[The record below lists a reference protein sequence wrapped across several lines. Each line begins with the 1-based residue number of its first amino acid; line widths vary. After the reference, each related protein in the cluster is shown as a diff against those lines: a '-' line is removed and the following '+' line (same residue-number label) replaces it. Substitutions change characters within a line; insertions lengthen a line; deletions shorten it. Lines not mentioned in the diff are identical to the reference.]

1 VSRQQLYDNVQKSVV
16 TVSIAVPFVN
26 RTEELGKLRNSL
38 QTDSGDFHVLV
49 GPSGSGKSALLDRF
63 QEHCREEGVRTVR
76 HDIGEP
82 KSEAAFIY
90 RLLEKWDQA
99 LPSSRWDSIK
109 ERVKGTNTEPLVQA
123 AKFADPAVGT
133 GARII
138 NAALSGAVEDESLS
152 NATDEVDF
160 LINVLGAGPDEK
172 VVVIIDQFDERRLSE
187 TVSQDLARV
196 FREISRKSPANIVW
210 CIGADHEFNKYED
223 DITPLRVGPLDSA
236 AIEELLDKTGTYLGE
251 AEIDD
256 GQTENT
262 ASFVTEITNF
272 EGPNLTKEGL
282 IDEIKTRTKGHPFM
296 LALFLQTVRDEDV
309 SYEIRDLPMSHQ
321 RVRDHL
327 EGRLLDRLDP
337 QEEDLMRDVCVLE
350 QFDAK
355 LAAHLSGN
363 TVPEARQIL
372 TNLKERSII
381 REVES
386 ISGEQ
391 TFRTHDLIREYLQGE
406 IMGARERQS
415 RYISIAVF
423 SSRLYELTNQRTGD
437 EDEGPEIDA
446 LREYIQ
452 LHFEKLLAK
461 EEAASVVS
469 SVYSA
474 CAGLDYIQESDV
486 EDGLKHCYAIPDS
499 EPLRDAIER
508 LSE

>member
-1 VSRQQLYDNVQKSVV
+1 M
-16 TVSIAVPFVN
+16 
-26 RTEELGKLRNSL
+26 
-38 QTDSGDFHVLV
+38 DFHVLV

-63 QEHCREEGVRTVR
+63 QKQCQEDGVRTVR

-99 LPSSRWDSIK
+99 LPSSNWDSIK
-109 ERVKGTNTEPLVQA
+109 ERVKSANTEPLVQV

-160 LINVLGAGPDEK
+160 LINVLETSPDER
-172 VVVIIDQFDERRLSE
+172 VVIIIDQFDERRLSE
-187 TVSQDLARV
+187 SVSQDLGRV
-196 FREISRKSPANIVW
+196 FREIARKSPANIVW
-210 CIGADHEFNKYED
+210 CIGSDHEFGKSED
-223 DITPLRVGPLDSA
+223 QVTHLRVGPLDSA

-251 AEIDD
+251 AETDG
-256 GQTENT
+256 GQTKNT

-296 LALFLQTVRDEDV
+296 LVLFLQTVRDEDV
-309 SYEIRDLPMSHQ
+309 SYAIRDLPISH
-321 RVRDHL
+321 RKVRNHL
-327 EGRLLDRLDP
+327 EGRLLDRLEP

-363 TVPEARQIL
+363 TVAEARQIL

-381 REVES
+381 RDVES
-386 ISGEQ
+386 IPGKH
-391 TFRTHDLIREYLQGE
+391 TFRTHDLIREYLQGD

-415 RYISIAVF
+415 RYIAIAVF
-423 SSRLYELTNQRTGD
+423 SSRLYELINQST
-437 EDEGPEIDA
+437 EEEVAGPEIDS
-446 LREYIQ
+446 LREYVK
-452 LHFEKLLAK
+452 LHFEKVLTN

-474 CAGLDYIQESDV
+474 CKDLNYIQQTDV
-486 EDGLKHCYAIPDS
+486 ENGLKHCYSIQNSVTLP
-499 EPLRDAIER
+499 DAIE
-508 LSE
+508 SISK

>member
-1 VSRQQLYDNVQKSVV
+1 MSRQQLYDNVQKPVV

-26 RTEELGKLRNSL
+26 RTEELGQLRNSL
-38 QTDSGDFHVLV
+38 QTDTGDFHVLV

-76 HDIGEP
+76 HDISEP
-82 KSEAAFIY
+82 RSEAAFIY
-90 RLLEKWDQA
+90 RLLEKWDQS
-99 LPSSRWDSIK
+99 LPSSKWDSIK
-109 ERVKGTNTEPLVQA
+109 ERVKGANTEPLVQA

-160 LINVLGAGPDEK
+160 LINVLDAGPDERI
-172 VVVIIDQFDERRLSE
+172 VVIVDQFDERRLSE
-187 TVSQDLARV
+187 SVSQGLGRV

-210 CIGADHEFNKYED
+210 CIGADHEFDKYED
-223 DITPLRVGPLDSA
+223 KITHLQVRPLDSA
-236 AIEELLDKTGTYLGE
+236 AIEELLDKTGAYLGE
-251 AEIDD
+251 AEADD
-256 GQTENT
+256 GQTEAT
-262 ASFVTEITNF
+262 ASFVTEVTNF

-282 IDEIKTRTKGHPFM
+282 VDEIKTRTKGHPFM

-309 SYEIRDLPMSHQ
+309 SYAIRDLPMRHQ
-321 RVRDHL
+321 KVQDHL
-327 EGRLLDRLDP
+327 EGRLLDRLEP

-363 TVPEARQIL
+363 TVAEARQIL

-406 IMGARERQS
+406 IMSARERQS

-423 SSRLYELTNQRTGD
+423 SSRLYELTNQDT
-437 EDEGPEIDA
+437 ENEAAGPEIDS

-452 LHFEKLLAK
+452 LHFEKLLAN

-469 SVYSA
+469 SVYST
-474 CAGLDYIQESDV
+474 CKGLDYIQESDV
-486 EDGLKHCYAIPDS
+486 NDGLKHCYAIPES
-499 EPLRDAIER
+499 KPIRDAIENI
-508 LSE
+508 SE

>member
-1 VSRQQLYDNVQKSVV
+1 MSRQQLYDNVQKPVV

-26 RTEELGKLRNSL
+26 RKEELGQLRNSL
-38 QTDSGDFHVLV
+38 QADTGEFHVLV
-49 GPSGSGKSALLDRF
+49 GPSGSGKSALLHRF
-63 QEHCREEGVRTVR
+63 QEQCQEDGVRTVR

-90 RLLEKWDQA
+90 RFLEKWDHA
-99 LPSSRWDSIK
+99 LPSSKWDSIK
-109 ERVKGTNTEPLVQA
+109 ERIKSANTESLVQA

-160 LINVLGAGPDEK
+160 LINVLGASPDETI
-172 VVVIIDQFDERRLSE
+172 VVIIDQFDERRLSE
-187 TVSQDLARV
+187 SVSQDLGRV
-196 FREISRKSPANIVW
+196 FREIARKSPANIVW
-210 CIGADHEFNKYED
+210 CIGSDHEFSKHED
-223 DITPLRVGPLDSA
+223 QITRLRVGPLDSA

-251 AEIDD
+251 AKTN
-256 GQTENT
+256 GGHTENT

-272 EGPNLTKEGL
+272 DGPNLTKEGL

-296 LALFLQTVRDEDV
+296 LALFLQTVRNEDI
-309 SYEIRDLPMSHQ
+309 SYAIRDLPMSHQ

-327 EGRLLDRLDP
+327 EGRLLDRLEP

-363 TVPEARQIL
+363 TVAEARQIL

-391 TFRTHDLIREYLQGE
+391 KFRTHDLIREYLQGE

-415 RYISIAVF
+415 RYVAIAVF
-423 SSRLYELTNQRTGD
+423 SSRLYELTNRST
-437 EDEGPEIDA
+437 EAEVAGPKIDS
-446 LREYIQ
+446 LRDHIK
-452 LHFEKLLAK
+452 LHFEKVFAN
-461 EEAASVVS
+461 EGAASVVS
-469 SVYSA
+469 SVYST
-474 CAGLDYIQESDV
+474 CEDLDYIHQTDV
-486 EDGLKHCYAIPDS
+486 EDGLRYCYSVQDS
-499 EPLRDAIER
+499 ESIPSVIE
-508 LSE
+508 EV

>member
-1 VSRQQLYDNVQKSVV
+1 
-16 TVSIAVPFVN
+16 VSIAVPFVN
-26 RTEELGKLRNSL
+26 RKEELGKLRDSL
-38 QTDSGDFHVLV
+38 QTDSGHFHVLV

-63 QEHCREEGVRTVR
+63 QEHCQEERVRTVR
-76 HDIGEP
+76 HDISEP

-90 RLLEKWDQA
+90 RLLEKWNQV
-99 LPSSRWDSIK
+99 LPSSKWDSIK
-109 ERVKGTNTEPLVQA
+109 ESVKSANTEPLVQA

-160 LINVLGAGPDEK
+160 LINVLDTGPDERI
-172 VVVIIDQFDERRLSE
+172 VVIIDQFDERRLSE
-187 TVSQDLARV
+187 SVSRDLGRV

-210 CIGADHEFNKYED
+210 CIGADHEFAKYED
-223 DITPLRVGPLDSA
+223 QITRLQVGPLDSA
-236 AIEELLDKTGTYLGE
+236 AIEELLDKTGAYLGE
-251 AEIDD
+251 AEADG
-256 GQTENT
+256 GQTEET

-309 SYEIRDLPMSHQ
+309 SYAIQDLPMSHQ

-327 EGRLLDRLDP
+327 EGRLLERLDP
-337 QEEDLMRDVCVLE
+337 QEEALMRDVCVLE
-350 QFDAK
+350 KFDAK

-363 TVPEARQIL
+363 SVAEAKRIL

-386 ISGEQ
+386 ISGEK
-391 TFRTHDLIREYLQGE
+391 TFRTHDLIREFLQGE
-406 IMGARERQS
+406 IMGARERQN

-423 SSRLYELTNQRTGD
+423 SSRLYELTYQSA
-437 EDEGPEIDA
+437 EDEPAGPEIDS

-452 LHFEKLLAK
+452 LHFEKLLAN
-461 EEAASVVS
+461 EEARSVVS

-474 CAGLDYIQESDV
+474 CTGLNYIQKSEV
-486 EDGLKHCYAIPDS
+486 EEGLKHCYAISES
-499 EPLRDAIER
+499 EPLQDAIKSI
-508 LSE
+508 SE

>member
-1 VSRQQLYDNVQKSVV
+1 M
-16 TVSIAVPFVN
+16 SIAVPFVN
-26 RTEELGKLRNSL
+26 RKEELGQLRNSL
-38 QTDSGDFHVLV
+38 QNDTGDFHVLV

-63 QEHCREEGVRTVR
+63 QEYCREEGVCTVR
-76 HDIGEP
+76 HDISEP
-82 KSEAAFIY
+82 KSEAAFIF

-99 LPSSRWDSIK
+99 LPSSKWDSIK
-109 ERVKGTNTEPLVQA
+109 ERVKDANTEPLVQA

-160 LINVLGAGPDEK
+160 LINVLDAGPDERI
-172 VVVIIDQFDERRLSE
+172 VVIIDQFDERRLSE
-187 TVSQDLARV
+187 SVSQDLGRV

-210 CIGADHEFNKYED
+210 CIGADHEFDKYED
-223 DITPLRVGPLDSA
+223 KITRLRVGPLDSA

-251 AEIDD
+251 AETDG

-296 LALFLQTVRDEDV
+296 LTLFLQIVRDEDI
-309 SYEIRDLPMSHQ
+309 SYAIQDLPMSHQ

-327 EGRLLDRLDP
+327 EGRLLDRLEP

-363 TVPEARQIL
+363 TVAEARQIL

-381 REVES
+381 REGES

-423 SSRLYELTNQRTGD
+423 SSRLYELTNQSTENETAGS
-437 EDEGPEIDA
+437 EIDS

-452 LHFEKLLAK
+452 LHFEKLLAN

-474 CAGLDYIQESDV
+474 CTGLDYIQESDV
-486 EDGLKHCYAIPDS
+486 EDGLKYCYAIPES
-499 EPLRDAIER
+499 EPLRDAIESI
-508 LSE
+508 SE